1 MRPNHDASLRN
12 ICSLIVECAAIFFF
26 IHSGHT
32 QTIDDTYKQALK
44 EGGTLNVY
52 GTLTPD
58 TAVKV
63 LPVFEK
69 RFPGIKTVN
78 TGASS
83 DKIVAR
89 AIF

>member
-1 MRPNHDASLRN
+1 MLSNGEASVRS
-12 ICSLIVECAAIFFF
+12 ICCLVVLCAAVFSLAL
-26 IHSGHT
+26 SGYA
-32 QTIDDTYKQALK
+32 QSIDDTYKQALK

-69 RFPGIKTVN
+69 RFAGIKTVN
-78 TGASS
+78 TGAS
-83 DKIVAR
+83 
-89 AIF
+89 